1 MELGLGQ
8 DERDKTDA
16 REERLGERESGAAR
30 ARSKQRGRRGRDRE
44 WMKGRDSA
52 RMDRTNGEVG
62 GGRTDGR
69 TVGRSAGQPGREG
82 ERPRKTSEPERERAQ
97 RRRATRPSP
106 HRSVGSAPTRSQ

>member
-16 REERLGERESGAAR
+16 HEERLGERESGAAR

-69 TVGRSAGQPGREG
+69 SVGRPDNQG
-82 ERPRKTSEPERERAQ
+82 ERENAPGKRASQRERESAE
-97 RRRATRPSP
+97 AT
-106 HRSVGSAPTRSQ
+106 GDKAIAAP

>member
-16 REERLGERESGAAR
+16 HEERLGERESGAAR

-69 TVGRSAGQPGREG
+69 SVGRTTRERGRTPPEN
-82 ERPRKTSEPERERAQ
+82 ERARERESAE
-97 RRRATRPSP
+97 AT
-106 HRSVGSAPTRSQ
+106 GDKAIAAP